1 MDKTLQQVERE
12 AEFREFATEHV
23 RPYAHVHD
31 TTQRISES
39 IIPALAQHGFFAPF
53 LPTRWGGQE
62 MDMQTYGVLHEE
74 IGRACSSVRSLL
86 TVHDMVVF
94 SILRWGSDLQ
104 RERWLAPLR
113 SGALIAAFA
122 ISEPNA
128 GSDVNGVETRG
139 DPEKDGFRING
150 RKKWI
155 TFGQIAGVF
164 LVLAQVEGKPTAFL
178 IERDTPGLT
187 VEPIL
192 GMLGTRGSM
201 LALLNIENCWVS
213 GSQVIGRIG
222 FGANPVALSAL
233 GLGRYSV
240 ACGSLGIAQACLEA
254 CYSYA
259 SRTQRFGAALKDY
272 QLIQELMTDMMT
284 DVAASRLLCRLA
296 GSLKDQK
303 DPQEILQTFIAKYH
317 ASRSAMRAATNAVQ
331 IHGANGCSPD
341 CSVERLFRDAKVME
355 IIEGSNQ
362 IQQITIATLGFQEF
376 ERQRGLAQ
384 AADSRQRYA
393 QHGSREETDDVR

>member
-1 MDKTLQQVERE
+1 MDKTLQQVERA
-12 AEFREFATEHV
+12 AEFRAFATEHV
-23 RPYAHVHD
+23 CPYAHVHD
-31 TTQRISES
+31 ATQRISAS
-39 IIPALAQHGFFAPF
+39 IIPALVKHGFLAPF

-62 MDMQTYGVLHEE
+62 MDMQAYGALHEE

-86 TVHDMVVF
+86 TVHDMVVC

-104 RERWLAPLR
+104 REQWLAPLR

-128 GSDVNGVETRG
+128 GSDVSGIETRG

-150 RKKWI
+150 QKKWI

-164 LVLAQVEGKPTAFL
+164 LVLAKVEGKPTTFL
-178 IERDTPGLT
+178 IERDTPGLS

-201 LALLNIENCWVS
+201 LALLNLEDCWVS
-213 GSQVIGRIG
+213 SAQVIGRIG

-240 ACGSLGIAQACLEA
+240 ACGSLGIAQACLDA
-254 CYSYA
+254 CYSHA
-259 SRTQRFGAALKDY
+259 SRTQRFGVALKDH
-272 QLIQELMTDMMT
+272 QLIQEMMSDMMT

-296 GSLKDQK
+296 GSLKDKK

-362 IQQITIATLGFQEF
+362 IQQITIANLGFQEF
-376 ERQRGLAQ
+376 ERQRSLG
-384 AADSRQRYA
+384 DR
-393 QHGSREETDDVR
+393 

>member
-1 MDKTLQQVERE
+1 MFNPSQQIERE
-12 AEFREFATEHV
+12 TEFRKFALEHV
-23 RPYAHVHD
+23 HPYAHLHD
-31 TTQRISES
+31 TSQRISES
-39 IIPALAQHGFFAPF
+39 IVPALARHGFFAPF
-53 LPTRWGGQE
+53 LPARWGGQD
-62 MDMQTYGVLHEE
+62 MDMQTYGVLHEQ

-86 TVHDMVVF
+86 TVHDMVVL

-104 RERWLAPLR
+104 REQWLPPLR

-128 GSDVNGVETRG
+128 GSDVSGVETRG

-164 LVLAQVEGKPTAFL
+164 LILAKVDGKPTTFL
-178 IERDTPGLT
+178 LERDTPGLS

-201 LALLNIENCWVS
+201 LALVSLEDCWVS
-213 GSQVIGRIG
+213 TAQVIGRVG

-240 ACGSLGIAQACLEA
+240 ACGSLGIAQACLDA
-254 CYSYA
+254 CYSHA
-259 SRTQRFGAALKDY
+259 SRTQRFGVALKDH
-272 QLIQELMTDMMT
+272 QLIQQMMSDMMT

-296 GSLKDQK
+296 GSLKDKK

-362 IQQITIATLGFQEF
+362 IQQITIANLGFQEF
-376 ERQRGLAQ
+376 ERRRSLGE
-384 AADSRQRYA
+384 R
-393 QHGSREETDDVR
+393 

>member
-1 MDKTLQQVERE
+1 MFNTSQQIERE
-12 AEFREFATEHV
+12 TEFREFALEHV
-23 RPYAHVHD
+23 RPYAHLHD
-31 TTQRISES
+31 TSQRIAES
-39 IIPALAQHGFFAPF
+39 IIPALARHGFFAPF
-53 LPTRWGGQE
+53 LPVRWGGQD
-62 MDMQTYGVLHEE
+62 MDMQTYGALHEQ

-86 TVHDMVVF
+86 TVHDMVVL

-104 RERWLAPLR
+104 REQWLPPLR
-113 SGALIAAFA
+113 SGALIGAFA

-128 GSDVNGVETRG
+128 GSDLSGVETRG
-139 DPEKDGFRING
+139 DPERNGFRING

-164 LVLAQVEGKPTAFL
+164 LVLAKVEGKPTTFL
-178 IERDTPGLT
+178 LERDTPGLS

-201 LALLNIENCWVS
+201 LALVSLEDCWVS
-213 GSQVIGRIG
+213 SAQVIGRIG

-240 ACGSLGIAQACLEA
+240 ACGSLGIAQACLDA
-254 CYSYA
+254 CYSHA
-259 SRTQRFGAALKDY
+259 SRTQRFGVALKDH
-272 QLIQELMTDMMT
+272 QLIQQMMSDMMT

-296 GSLKDQK
+296 GSLKDKK
-303 DPQEILQTFIAKYH
+303 DPQEIVQTFIAKYH
-317 ASRSAMRAATNAVQ
+317 ASRSAMRAATDAVQ

-362 IQQITIATLGFQEF
+362 IQQITIANLGFQEF
-376 ERQRGLAQ
+376 ERQ
-384 AADSRQRYA
+384 
-393 QHGSREETDDVR
+393 GSLGDR

>member
-1 MDKTLQQVERE
+1 MFNPSQQIERE
-12 AEFREFATEHV
+12 TEFREFALEHV
-23 RPYAHVHD
+23 HPYAHLHD
-31 TTQRISES
+31 TSQRISDS
-39 IIPALAQHGFFAPF
+39 IVPALARHGFFAPF
-53 LPTRWGGQE
+53 LPARWGGQD
-62 MDMQTYGVLHEE
+62 MDMQTYGALHEQ

-86 TVHDMVVF
+86 TVHDMVVL

-128 GSDVNGVETRG
+128 GSDVSGVETRG
-139 DPEKDGFRING
+139 DPERDGFRING

-164 LVLAQVEGKPTAFL
+164 LILAKVDGKPTTFL
-178 IERDTPGLT
+178 IERDTPGLS

-201 LALLNIENCWVS
+201 LALVSLEDCWVS
-213 GSQVIGRIG
+213 SAQVIGRVG

-240 ACGSLGIAQACLEA
+240 ACGSLGIAQACLDA
-254 CYSYA
+254 CYSHA
-259 SRTQRFGAALKDY
+259 SGTQRFGVALKDH
-272 QLIQELMTDMMT
+272 QLIQQMMSDMMT

-296 GSLKDQK
+296 GSLKDKK

-362 IQQITIATLGFQEF
+362 IQQITIANLGFQEF
-376 ERQRGLAQ
+376 ERRRSLGE
-384 AADSRQRYA
+384 R
-393 QHGSREETDDVR
+393 

>member
-1 MDKTLQQVERE
+1 MFNPSQQIERE
-12 AEFREFATEHV
+12 TEFREFALEHV
-23 RPYAHVHD
+23 HPYAHLHD
-31 TTQRISES
+31 TSQRISDG
-39 IIPALAQHGFFAPF
+39 IVPALARHGFFAPF
-53 LPTRWGGQE
+53 LPARWGGQD
-62 MDMQTYGVLHEE
+62 MDMQTYGVLHEQ
-74 IGRACSSVRSLL
+74 IGCACSSVRSLL
-86 TVHDMVVF
+86 TVHDMVVL

-104 RERWLAPLR
+104 REQWLPPLR

-128 GSDVNGVETRG
+128 GSDVSGVETKG

-164 LVLAQVEGKPTAFL
+164 LILAKVEGKPTTFL
-178 IERDTPGLT
+178 LERDTPGLS

-201 LALLNIENCWVS
+201 LALVSLEDCWVS
-213 GSQVIGRIG
+213 SAQVIGRVG

-240 ACGSLGIAQACLEA
+240 ACGSLGIAQACLDA
-254 CYSYA
+254 CYSHA
-259 SRTQRFGAALKDY
+259 SRTQRFGVALKDH
-272 QLIQELMTDMMT
+272 QLIQQMMSDMMT

-296 GSLKDQK
+296 GSLKDKK

-317 ASRSAMRAATNAVQ
+317 AAKSAMRAATNAVQ

-362 IQQITIATLGFQEF
+362 IQQITIANLGFQEF
-376 ERQRGLAQ
+376 ERRRSLGE
-384 AADSRQRYA
+384 R
-393 QHGSREETDDVR
+393 

>member
-1 MDKTLQQVERE
+1 MFNPSQQIERE
-12 AEFREFATEHV
+12 TEFREFALEHV
-23 RPYAHVHD
+23 HPYAHLHD
-31 TTQRISES
+31 TSQRISES
-39 IIPALAQHGFFAPF
+39 IVPALARHGFFAPF
-53 LPTRWGGQE
+53 LPARWGGQD
-62 MDMQTYGVLHEE
+62 MDMQTYGVLHEQ

-86 TVHDMVVF
+86 TVHDMVVL

-104 RERWLAPLR
+104 REQWLPPLR

-128 GSDVNGVETRG
+128 GSDVSGVETRG

-155 TFGQIAGVF
+155 TFGQIADVF
-164 LVLAQVEGKPTAFL
+164 LILAKVDGKPTTFL
-178 IERDTPGLT
+178 LGRDTPGLS

-201 LALLNIENCWVS
+201 LALVSLEDCWVS
-213 GSQVIGRIG
+213 SAQVIGRVG

-240 ACGSLGIAQACLEA
+240 ACGSLGIAQACLDA
-254 CYSYA
+254 CYSHA
-259 SRTQRFGAALKDY
+259 SRTQRFGVALKDH
-272 QLIQELMTDMMT
+272 QLIQQMMSDMMT

-296 GSLKDQK
+296 GSLKDKK

-362 IQQITIATLGFQEF
+362 IQQITIANLGFQEF
-376 ERQRGLAQ
+376 ERRRSLGE
-384 AADSRQRYA
+384 R
-393 QHGSREETDDVR
+393 

>member
-1 MDKTLQQVERE
+1 MFNPSQQIERE
-12 AEFREFATEHV
+12 TEFREFALEHV
-23 RPYAHVHD
+23 HPYAHLHD
-31 TTQRISES
+31 TSQRISES
-39 IIPALAQHGFFAPF
+39 IVPALARHGFFSPF
-53 LPTRWGGQE
+53 LPARWGGE
-62 MDMQTYGVLHEE
+62 DMDMQTYGALHEQ

-86 TVHDMVVF
+86 TVHDMVVL

-104 RERWLAPLR
+104 REQWLPPLR
-113 SGALIAAFA
+113 SGASIAAFA

-128 GSDVNGVETRG
+128 GSDVSGVETRG

-164 LVLAQVEGKPTAFL
+164 LILAKVDGKPTTFL
-178 IERDTPGLT
+178 LERDTPGLS

-201 LALLNIENCWVS
+201 LALVSLEDCWVS
-213 GSQVIGRIG
+213 SAQVIGRVG

-240 ACGSLGIAQACLEA
+240 ACGSLGIAQACLDA
-254 CYSYA
+254 CYSHA
-259 SRTQRFGAALKDY
+259 SRTQRFGVALKDH
-272 QLIQELMTDMMT
+272 QLIQQMMSDMMT

-296 GSLKDQK
+296 GSLKDKK

-317 ASRSAMRAATNAVQ
+317 ASRSAMRAAANAVQ
-331 IHGANGCSPD
+331 IHGANGCSSD

-362 IQQITIATLGFQEF
+362 IQQITIASLGFQEF
-376 ERQRGLAQ
+376 ERRRSLGE
-384 AADSRQRYA
+384 R
-393 QHGSREETDDVR
+393 